1 MEWEPA
7 SGEPARVICR
17 KAQLFSKS
25 LLELLHRK
33 NLLDTELGLK
43 RTWPFALHMSAYDPK
58 RTMAAPLQLLS
69 DLL

>member
-33 NLLDTELGLK
+33 NLLGTECLLLAQSRHAENAIDVAIGGKADMLFC
-43 RTWPFALHMSAYDPK
+43 TAYV
-58 RTMAAPLQLLS
+58 R
-69 DLL
+69 